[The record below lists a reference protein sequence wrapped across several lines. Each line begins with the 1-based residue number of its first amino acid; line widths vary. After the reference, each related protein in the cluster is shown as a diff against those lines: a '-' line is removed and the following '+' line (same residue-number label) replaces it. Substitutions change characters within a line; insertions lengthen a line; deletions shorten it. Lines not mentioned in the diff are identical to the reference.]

1 MSDEVTA
8 EVTEVTE
15 PTDYIVYEPLIDDGD
30 KPYSGLLEDD

>member
-1 MSDEVTA
+1 MSDEVAA

-30 KPYSGLLEDD
+30 KQFSGLLEDD

>member
-8 EVTEVTE
+8 EVTE

-30 KPYSGLLEDD
+30 KQFSGLLGGD